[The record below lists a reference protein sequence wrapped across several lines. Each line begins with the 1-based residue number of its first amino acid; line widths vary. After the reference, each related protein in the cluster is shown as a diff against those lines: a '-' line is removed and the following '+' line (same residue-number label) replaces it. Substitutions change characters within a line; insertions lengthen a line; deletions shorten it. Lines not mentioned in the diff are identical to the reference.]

1 MSTLSRGLIFRSVWH
16 CRHNGADRRAQLGL
30 GLLEVL
36 LLTILLGGVVLGGII
51 SMRAL
56 QQSQQAEAAEQALRR
71 ADRAVLTFAAQR
83 NRLPCPDV
91 DGDGREDVLPAG
103 DGCNATA
110 GQKGWLPLVTLG
122 LDGAGTDQGAMP
134 KLLYLVQRE
143 AQDLGLADATRHNPP
158 AFDTSTRR
166 YSGVR
171 PLNQIATTDI
181 CQGIENA
188 RSAAVTASQAQ
199 ANGRGLAY
207 ALVHPG
213 RGDFSGTGEG
223 FEGLNRLTMSAVA
236 VELPERGWTP
246 GVYDDRV
253 WLQTYAGISTALEC
267 ERLLA
272 SSRIL
277 GFATEWVDEVG
288 EQKESTRVSAI
299 ISSTINGVSVVVA
312 GIKMV
317 LAASGLKNAITHLS
331 AATAALSGA
340 IAGCVFLV
348 SCGLIPVYAAAV
360 AAAVG
365 AIAAYTATISL
376 MAASMASSIVASSL
390 SIAVAVQAGAEIG
403 GDIDLA
409 TARAEA
415 EKSYKESVERRK
427 EAELNLTRAIQQR
440 DTEKSPNYN
449 TALANFKNKVSTFAA
464 NVTAMNVCDP
474 ALGDTN
480 CAPPLSLATY
490 EPQINAIRDAI
501 DNLVAKQLAY
511 NDAEDRYQRALN
523 EDPNYPNNRPPP
535 NTPLPPE
542 ALAELEK
549 VRDDLN
555 NQRAVAVAAGDTE
568 RVAALD
574 EAIAYLDQRQS
585 QSGTTDTAQRRAD
598 LTARINDLQVQIS
611 GFQNAITALDVK
623 LEGTSCNP
631 LPANDPKRQ
640 WCVERNMLD
649 QQRVQSEALRDS
661 LQQQLDGLGLDLTA
675 ARNLRDLALAAR
687 NAAQVA
693 LDARKAELAASLS
706 AMPYTVCENKV
717 EPGLLGQPD
726 KVTRVCTQR
735 TYNSIAN
742 DRDIVREFEL
752 NQLPPPPAR
761 CQIIFVSYFC
771 YWKEYDVLLNE
782 IYSTRY
788 IWAVANR
795 EVQEAEQ
802 TLAKA
807 RQDESDALATLQA
820 LSGTNAGGIPVWS
833 GAGDILRRADAKGG
847 VR

>member
-1 MSTLSRGLIFRSVWH
+1 MNTLSRGLFSRSAWRRPH
-16 CRHNGADRRAQLGL
+16 KGTDRHAQQGL
-30 GLLEVL
+30 GLLEVVLLTL
-36 LLTILLGGVVLGGII
+36 LLSGVVLGGIV
-51 SMRAL
+51 SMRVL
-56 QQSQQAEAAEQALRR
+56 QQSQQAEAAEQSLRR

-91 DGDGREDVLPAG
+91 DGDGREDALPAG
-103 DGCNATA
+103 DGCSATA
-110 GQKGWLPLVTLG
+110 GQKGWLPLATLG
-122 LDGAGTDQGAMP
+122 LDGTGTDQGAMP

-143 AQDLGLADATRHNPP
+143 AQDLGLADATRYNPP
-158 AFDTSTRR
+158 VFDTSTRQ

-181 CQGIENA
+181 CQGIEKA
-188 RSAAVTASQAQ
+188 RSEAVTASQAQ

-213 RGDFSGTGEG
+213 RGYFSGTGEG
-223 FEGLNRLTMSAVA
+223 FEGLNRLTMSSVA

-288 EQKESTRVSAI
+288 EQKESTRNSAI

-317 LAASGLKNAITHLS
+317 LAVSGLNNAVTHLS

-403 GDIDLA
+403 GDIDIA
-409 TARAEA
+409 TARAAAQQSYDESVKRRQEA
-415 EKSYKESVERRK
+415 ETS
-427 EAELNLTRAIQQR
+427 LTRAIQQR
-440 DTEKSPNYN
+440 DMEKAPNYS
-449 TALANFKNKVSTFAA
+449 TALANFKNKVSAFAA

-490 EPQINAIRDAI
+490 EPQINAVQDAI
-501 DNLVAKQLAY
+501 DKLVSKQLAY

-535 NTPLPPE
+535 NAPLPPE

-549 VRDDLN
+549 VRADLN
-555 NQRAVAVAAGDTE
+555 SQRAAALAAGDTE

-574 EAIAYLDQRQS
+574 EAIAYLDQRQG
-585 QSGTTDTAQRRAD
+585 QSSTTDTAQRRAD
-598 LTARINDLQVQIS
+598 LTARINDLQLQIS
-611 GFQNAITALDVK
+611 GFQNAIAALDIK

-631 LPANDPKRQ
+631 LPASDPKRQ

-649 QQRVQSEALRDS
+649 QQRVQSEALLGS
-661 LQQQLDGLGLDLTA
+661 LQQQLDGLGLDLAA
-675 ARNLRDLALAAR
+675 ARNLRDLALAER

-706 AMPYTVCENKV
+706 AMPYTVCENRV
-717 EPGLLGQPD
+717 ELVPGQPP

-742 DRDIVREFEL
+742 DRDIDRMFEL
-752 NQLPPPPAR
+752 NQRPPPPAR
-761 CQIIFVSYFC
+761 CDFSLFSYVVC

-795 EVQEAEQ
+795 QVEEAEQ